1 MSKNANPHWGSTL
14 DDFLKE
20 EGVYHTTKTTAIM
33 RVVAWQL
40 AQEMERQGISKADL
54 AARMHTSRTQLD
66 RILKAETNVTLET
79 LQRAAALVGREL
91 RVELQ

>member
-20 EGVYHTTKTTAIM
+20 EGVYQTAKTTAIM

-40 AQEMERQGISKADL
+40 GVDPTVVSSTA
-54 AARMHTSRTQLD
+54 T
-66 RILKAETNVTLET
+66 
-79 LQRAAALVGREL
+79 
-91 RVELQ
+91 

>member
-1 MSKNANPHWGSTL
+1 MSKNTNPHWGSSL

-20 EGVYHTTKTTAIM
+20 EGIYQTAKTTAIM

-54 AARMHTSRTQLD
+54 AARMHTP
-66 RILKAETNVTLET
+66 
-79 LQRAAALVGREL
+79 AAPNWIVS
-91 RVELQ
+91 

>member
-1 MSKNANPHWGSTL
+1 MSKNTNPHWGSTL

-20 EGVYHTTKTTAIM
+20 EGVYQTAKTTAIM

-40 AQEMERQGISKADL
+40 AQEMERQGISKTDL
-54 AARMHTSRTQLD
+54 AVWMHTSRTQLD

-91 RVELQ
+91 HVELQ

>member
-1 MSKNANPHWGSTL
+1 MSKQNNLHWGSAL

-20 EGVYHTTKTTAIM
+20 EGVYQTAKTTAVM

-40 AQEMERQGISKADL
+40 AQEMERQGISKTDL
-54 AARMHTSRTQLD
+54 AAQMHTSRAQLD
-66 RILKAETNVTLET
+66 RILKAESNMTLET

-91 RVELQ
+91 HVELQ

>member
-1 MSKNANPHWGSTL
+1 MQIEAYFKWR
-14 DDFLKE
+14 
-20 EGVYHTTKTTAIM
+20 
-33 RVVAWQL
+33 RVTRLLGLGQL

>member
-1 MSKNANPHWGSTL
+1 MSKNTHPHWGSSL

-20 EGVYHTTKTTAIM
+20 EGVYQTTKTTAIM